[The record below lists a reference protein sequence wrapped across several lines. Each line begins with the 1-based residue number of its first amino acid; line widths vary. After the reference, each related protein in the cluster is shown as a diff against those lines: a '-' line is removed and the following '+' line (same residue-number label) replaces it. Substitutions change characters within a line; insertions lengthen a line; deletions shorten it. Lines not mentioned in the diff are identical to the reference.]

1 MLLGA
6 PLLLPLLRGQGLRR
20 VLLQGLHAAWEQL
33 GCAPLLAPM
42 WPKCRWVLRRWR
54 MRGARVR
61 QAAAEAG
68 GFAAGGLL
76 KRHSSVKQGL
86 LR

>member
-1 MLLGA
+1 VLVGA
-6 PLLLPLLRGQGLRR
+6 PLLLPPLLRGQGLRR

-33 GCAPLLAPM
+33 GCAPLLAPN
-42 WPKCRWVLRRWR
+42 VANVSLSVAQVAHE
-54 MRGARVR
+54 GARVR

-76 KRHSSVKQGL
+76 KRH
-86 LR
+86 